1 MMQMLIL
8 WCKYEFKLSNKA
20 DLPLKTRSW
29 LLPLPNLELKFG
41 FMKWSSRRPF
51 QSKAGIVFYYTGIEQ
66 TEVKNNMLCYHLT
79 WMETKIIF

>member
-29 LLPLPNLELKFG
+29 LLPLPNLELKVWFHEVV
-41 FMKWSSRRPF
+41 F
-51 QSKAGIVFYYTGIEQ
+51 QKAISVESWDS
-66 TEVKNNMLCYHLT
+66 LLLH
-79 WMETKIIF
+79 WD